1 MGPRLSAVRPLALVG
16 SLVGLG
22 LLALLALGV
31 APARAQTSSAL
42 VSNLGQSFCCSTGLA
57 SWHVA
62 QAFTTGS
69 ETRGYTLTDV
79 DIPLAGGPSGLSVKI
94 VTGSTSGTTLATLTN
109 PTSLTNGT
117 NKFTAPA
124 NTTLAA
130 STTYFVIVEGSAGT
144 MKSGETH
151 TEDAGAAAGFSI
163 ANISW
168 TRAASSSGSW
178 SSSNHVRALAINGT
192 APGPEVSSAT
202 LDGATLEVVFDK
214 NLDSNSVPAASA
226 VLVTSRAERILVLGR
241 AVADATLTLTLELAP
256 GAQET
261 ILLYY
266 TQPSANPLQDANGHP
281 VASFSRQAVTNN
293 NGSGTPAI
301 TGVELVS
308 KPRHDAD
315 GDNTNETYPV
325 DQPIVVDVTWDE
337 DVTWN
342 TSATEAELRVSLTV
356 GSNTRN
362 ATLVT
367 GGATSGT
374 ASTLR
379 FSYTVV
385 SEDTDTD
392 GVAVGGGGTSSSDAL
407 VVLHSGATLKNAK
420 GTQNAGLTHAG
431 LAADADHQVKGSVA
445 AVANSAPTYSG
456 TTPTEPQNA
465 PPQTGVNATRLERD
479 FSDADGDTLT
489 FTVSADPAYVPELN
503 GLVYRSDLINGFLS
517 FRARAHC
524 VLANL
529 DTAPT
534 SPLITTFTLTATDP
548 DGDSVSTTRQFRTT
562 FHCAALTSAEVN
574 GRTLA
579 LTFDRAPLNFIPTYA
594 PSDETPTA
602 SEFMVT
608 VGGTPV
614 ALADE
619 DAVALSD
626 PMASEHTITLTL
638 AERVAAGDAVTVTYA
653 PGDYPVAKA
662 FANQSVTNNTVD
674 SRPTME
680 VDPNDGT
687 RITLTFGTD
696 LAALDAATLRGL
708 EYAFFIQ
715 GGYYEGAE
723 VRNQGPNQVA
733 VSGKTVTLTLG
744 AGVPIDKAA
753 TVGYHGHAQGLRLT
767 DGHVVESFTVVAT
780 RTGTRSE
787 PLLTEAQVEGTT
799 LTLTFDQELDSG
811 SAPAGSRFNI
821 NFFGSTIN
829 GTGTAVVSGKRAAIT
844 LASTV
849 PHSRLGRRGLWVWYV
864 QDDDANPL
872 RAASSGPKVADI
884 WGFRADGLR
893 QRAPSLDSAVVAG
906 TKLTLYYD
914 EDLDTGSTPAT
925 SDFTVTVGGS
935 GRTVSGVA
943 VSETAVTLT
952 LASSVSSGAS
962 VTVAYTKGTN
972 PIQDVAGT
980 DAANLSS
987 RSVTN
992 AGPTDSGAP
1001 ALAATSP
1008 ASAAGWVLTLSFD
1021 KPLDPTNVPHKS
1033 AFTLSNPVW
1042 SVHSVTVR
1050 GQKVELVLSW
1060 AVNPCSG
1067 FTVSYAKPTDSAL
1080 RNLHSTEAASFSD
1093 QGVTYGG
1100 SGQCVH
1106 GMANSWTGSV
1116 VLRST
1121 RPFAQDAPPQAAWFT
1136 VSASGGPVTVNGAA
1150 FDQDDPRLLVLT
1162 LSREFTADE
1171 TISVSYTRPP
1181 GQRGLWNVDGN
1192 QLANV
1197 TNMPVENR
1205 VGAAPSVT
1213 GVALTS
1219 DAGGDDTYALGEVI
1233 RVRLTFSKPVAVDTT
1248 DGTPSLTIDMDPAY
1262 WGAKWAVYESGSGS
1276 SELVFAHTVAEPNYS
1291 TRGIAVLADTLR
1303 LNGGTIRSAA
1313 SETDADLDH
1322 DGLDHDPEHRVDWR
1336 LPPTQST
1343 PGVNQ
1348 APVFVGRPPGRVN
1361 APPTTLVSLPA
1372 SQADFRDPDGDAL
1385 TFTLS
1390 AVRAGVTVAGYPAYS
1405 EATGRIF
1412 FMANTECALAA
1423 LDPPL
1428 PETFDTLVTMTA
1440 TDLDG
1445 ASAQVTATFRTGRAD
1460 FVCPSLSGATAD
1472 GATVTLAFDA
1482 DLGYSYAQPTAGEFV
1497 VQAGGVALGVAA
1509 ATVSEDT
1516 ISLTLA
1522 SPVQGGQAVSVS
1534 YVPGDTPAAAAF
1546 SERTAVNETPTPS
1559 VTGVEIASDDED
1571 DEASDTYGAGDVIRI
1586 RVTFS
1591 EAVEVDT
1598 TGGDPR
1604 LQIDMDPANWGQK
1617 WAVYEDGS
1625 GTTTLTF
1632 VHEVVEPNLST
1643 EGVAVLAD
1651 TLELDGGAIRSAAS
1665 RTNADLTHDGLD
1677 HDPKHRVD
1685 WRS

>member
-1 MGPRLSAVRPLALVG
+1 MALVG
-16 SLVGLG
+16 SLVGLA

-31 APARAQTSSAL
+31 APARAQTASAL
-42 VSNLGQSFCCSTGLA
+42 VSNLGQSTCCTTDLA
-57 SWHVA
+57 SWQVA

-69 ETRGYTLTDV
+69 ETSGYTLTDV
-79 DIPLAGGPSGLSVKI
+79 EIPLDSNPSGLSVKV
-94 VTGSTSGTTLATLTN
+94 VTGTTSGTKLADLTN

-130 STTYFVIVEGSAGT
+130 GTTYFVIVQGSAGR
-144 MKSGETH
+144 MKSGLSDN
-151 TEDAGAAAGFSI
+151 EDSGAAAGFSI
-163 ANISW
+163 ANNSW
-168 TRAASSSGSW
+168 TRGASSSGSW
-178 SSSNHVRALAINGT
+178 SSGTHVHAIAINGV

-202 LDGATLEVVFDK
+202 IDGATLEVVFDR
-214 NLDSNSVPAASA
+214 NLDSNSVPAVSA
-226 VLVTSRAERILVLGR
+226 FLVTSRGERTYLATA
-241 AVADATLTLTLELAP
+241 AVADATLTLTLHRAV
-256 GAQET
+256 GAEET

-266 TQPSANPLQDANGHP
+266 TQPSANPLQDADGNP

-293 NGSGTPAI
+293 TGSGTPAI

-315 GDNTNETYPV
+315 SDNTNETYPV
-325 DQPIVVDVTWDE
+325 DQPIVLDVTWD
-337 DVTWN
+337 DNVTWN
-342 TSATEAELRVSLTV
+342 TSATGAELRISLSV
-356 GSNTRN
+356 GSNTRT
-362 ATLVT
+362 AKLVT

-374 ASTLR
+374 AGTLR

-385 SEDTDTD
+385 AGDTDSD
-392 GVAVGGGGTSSSDAL
+392 GVAVGGGGGNSSDAL

-431 LAADADHQVKGSVA
+431 LAADTDHQVKGSVA

-456 TTPTEPQNA
+456 STPGSPQNA
-465 PPQTGVNATRLERD
+465 PPQTGVNLFVTRSN
-479 FSDADGDTLT
+479 FTDADGDPLT
-489 FTVSADPAYVPELN
+489 FTVSADPADVPELGAIAYLPN
-503 GLVYRSDLINGFLS
+503 VGTGFLS
-517 FRARAHC
+517 FRTRAGC

-529 DTAPT
+529 DTPRT
-534 SPLITTFTLTATDP
+534 SPLITTLTLTATDP
-548 DGDSVSTTRQFRTT
+548 DGDSVSTTRQYTT
-562 FHCAALTSAEVN
+562 SFECASLTSAEVN
-574 GRTLA
+574 GRTLT
-579 LTFDRAPLNFIPTYA
+579 LTLDNPPQGTSVVPSYAPLDEA
-594 PSDETPTA
+594 PA
-602 SEFMVT
+602 AAEFTVT
-608 VGGTPV
+608 VGGTQV
-614 ALADE
+614 ALAAE
-619 DAVALSD
+619 DAVAVSEEA
-626 PMASEHTITLTL
+626 ASEHTITLTL
-638 AERVAAGDAVTVTYA
+638 AQRVAAGDAVTVTYA

-662 FANQSVTNNTVD
+662 FAAQSVTNNTVD

-723 VRNQGPNQVA
+723 VRNQGPSQVA

-753 TVGYHGHAQGLRLT
+753 TVGYHGYAQGLRLA

-811 SAPAGSRFNI
+811 SAPAGSRFKI

-893 QRAPSLDSAVVAG
+893 QAAPTLDSAVVAG

-952 LASSVSSGAS
+952 LASSVTSGAT
-962 VTVAYTKGTN
+962 VTVAYTKSTN

-992 AGPTDSGAP
+992 EGPTDSGAP

-1021 KPLDPTNVPHKS
+1021 KPLDPTNVPDKS

-1106 GMANSWTGSV
+1106 GMDNSWTGSV

-1150 FDQDDPRLLVLT
+1150 FDPDDPRLLVLT

-1205 VGAAPSVT
+1205 VGAAPTVT

-1219 DAGGDDTYALGEVI
+1219 DAGGDDTYALGGTI
-1233 RVRLTFSKPVAVDTT
+1233 RVTLTFSEAVDVDTS
-1248 DGTPSLTIDMDPAY
+1248 DGAPSLTIDMDPAY

-1276 SELVFAHTVAEPNYS
+1276 TELVFAHTVVEPNYS

-1313 SETDADLDH
+1313 SEADADLDH
-1322 DGLDHDPEHRVDWR
+1322 DGLDHDPDHRVDWR

-1372 SQADFRDPDGDAL
+1372 SQADFRDPDGDPL
-1385 TFTLS
+1385 TFTLR
-1390 AVRAGVTVAGYPAYS
+1390 AVRAGLNVPGYPAYS

-1412 FMANTECALAA
+1412 FMANSECALAA

-1440 TDLDG
+1440 TDPDG

-1482 DLGYSYAQPTAGEFV
+1482 DLGYSYAQPTASEFA

-1516 ISLTLA
+1516 ITLSLA

-1546 SERTAVNETPTPS
+1546 SERTAINETPTPS
-1559 VTGVEIASDDED
+1559 VTAVEIASDDED
-1571 DEASDTYGAGDVIRI
+1571 DDASDAYGAGDVIRI

-1625 GTTTLTF
+1625 GTITLTF

-1651 TLELDGGAIRSAAS
+1651 TLEVDGGAIRSAAS
-1665 RTNADLTHDGLD
+1665 RTNADLAHDGLD